1 MRPFHFRPQAALD
14 LRIRQRDAAEE
25 ALAAARA
32 AVREAEAAVHA
43 AEDAVRAAQARA
55 REALGTAAGLA
66 GAAWHWN
73 WMERLRRDVVRAT
86 EALDVRRSEE
96 ARAAEI
102 AREARK
108 KVKVLERLKARRL
121 RAWQLEAARAEQRM
135 IDELAGL
142 RFAARMRATH
152 GERG

>member
-1 MRPFHFRPQAALD
+1 MD

-25 ALAAARA
+25 ALAVARA
-32 AVREAEAAVHA
+32 AVRDAEAAVRA
-43 AEDAVRAAQARA
+43 AQDAVQDAQARA
-55 REALGTAAGLA
+55 REALATAAGLA

-73 WMERLRRDVVRAT
+73 WIERLRRDVACAM
-86 EALDVRRSEE
+86 EALEVRQSEE

-102 AREARK
+102 AREARRQ
-108 KVKVLERLKARRL
+108 VKVLERLKARRQ
-121 RAWQLEAARAEQRM
+121 RAWQLEAGRAEQRA

-142 RFAARMRATH
+142 RFAARMRAPH

>member
-1 MRPFHFRPQAALD
+1 MRPFRFRPQPALD

-32 AVREAEAAVHA
+32 ALREAEAAVRA
-43 AEDAVRAAQARA
+43 AEDAMQAAQTRA
-55 REALGTAAGLA
+55 REAFATAAGLG

-73 WMERLRRDVVRAT
+73 WIERLRRDVARAT

-102 AREARK
+102 AREARRQ
-108 KVKVLERLKARRL
+108 VKVLERLKARRR
-121 RAWQLEAARAEQRM
+121 RAWRLEAGRAEQRM

-142 RFAARMRATH
+142 RFAARMRAPH